1 MKKIEKKNKRFIIF
15 IAGIF
20 CIAAGVFLAV
30 LFGSQKEK
38 QDQNEENIQG
48 IVASLESYK
57 GYIRTVSSEEY
68 DFYKYFV
75 ERDLTKAVSADELD
89 QMIKDYINEVNAVF
103 YLGNKLGL
111 YESYSFDLLKLRME
125 QENRDRQLK
134 LEKGEVVYGLEQF
147 TLETFYQYEREN
159 LENDIIDYI
168 MENADQSL
176 IDQAE
181 QYYDENKEAYKERE
195 SVAYEITYAGET
207 TEEESDRN
215 ELDILGNADE
225 TLADFLEQGQIG
237 ESYTDTK
244 DGEERTVVITGI
256 SYVEPDF
263 EEDMSLA
270 VRTYIRYQL
279 FDEIIA
285 TVAENNPVEFE
296 SA

>member
-1 MKKIEKKNKRFIIF
+1 MP
-15 IAGIF
+15 
-20 CIAAGVFLAV
+20 
-30 LFGSQKEK
+30 
-38 QDQNEENIQG
+38 IQ
-48 IVASLESYK
+48 LHK
-57 GYIRTVSSEEY
+57 LQQQEY

-75 ERDLTKAVSADELD
+75 ERDLTKEVSADELD

-168 MENADQSL
+168 MENADQSV

-195 SVAYEITYAGET
+195 SVAYEITYAGKT

-215 ELDILGNADE
+215 ELDLLGNADE